1 MSVYIVSAKR
11 TPVGKFRG
19 NLSSLPAHKLGA
31 VAIKALLKG
40 QEGKFDLKE
49 IAECI
54 VGQVLTAGAGQAPAR
69 QAALEAGLP
78 NSVSCTTVNKVC
90 GSGLKAVMMA
100 CDSIELGRADL
111 IVAGGQES
119 MSLAP
124 HILPKARFGISS
136 LGDWALIDSLLEDGL
151 INPYD
156 KKHMGSIGEICA
168 KKYSFS
174 KEEQNA
180 FAKSSF
186 EKALKAQEKGWFKE
200 EIAPVILESKR
211 GEKTVI
217 DRDEQPS
224 ETDYNRIDRA
234 RPVFEKDGSITAGN
248 ASKINDG
255 AAFLLLA
262 SSKAV
267 ERFNLKPLAKVL
279 GQRVFAQEPHWF
291 TTAPIHSIRKL
302 LEQTKLKLED
312 VDLFE
317 VNEAFSVVAL
327 AVAKDVPIPPEK
339 LNIHGGAVAMG
350 HPIGASGA
358 RILSTLIYALKTHQK
373 KTGVASICLGGG
385 EAVSLAVQSQKVSQ
399 NAHTLSNFGGD
410 SDF

>member
-31 VAIKALLKG
+31 VAIKALLKE
-40 QEGKFDLKE
+40 QKGKFDLNE
-49 IAECI
+49 IAECV

-78 NSVSCTTVNKVC
+78 SSVSCTTVNKVC
-90 GSGLKAVMMA
+90 GSGLKAIMMA

-136 LGDWALIDSLLEDGL
+136 LGDWTLIDSLMEDGL

-168 KKYSFS
+168 KKYNFS
-174 KEEQNA
+174 KEEQNT

-200 EIAPVILESKR
+200 EIAPVILESKK
-211 GEKTVI
+211 GETVI
-217 DRDEQPS
+217 DKDEQPS
-224 ETDYNRIDRA
+224 ETDYNRIDTA
-234 RPVFEKDGSITAGN
+234 RPVFEKSGSITAGN

-267 ERFNLKPLAKVL
+267 KRFNLQPLAEIL
-279 GQRVFAQEPHWF
+279 GQSVFAQDPHWF
-291 TTAPIHSIRKL
+291 TTAPIYSIHKL
-302 LEQTKLKLED
+302 LEKTKLKLED

-317 VNEAFSVVAL
+317 VNEAFSAVAL
-327 AVAKDVPIPPEK
+327 AVAKDVPIPPKK
-339 LNIHGGAVAMG
+339 LNVHGGAVAMG
-350 HPIGASGA
+350 HPIGASGT
-358 RILSTLIYALKTHQK
+358 RILNTLIYALKTHQK

-385 EAVSLAVQSQKVSQ
+385 EAVSLAVQRLL
-399 NAHTLSNFGGD
+399 N
-410 SDF
+410 

>member
-1 MSVYIVSAKR
+1 
-11 TPVGKFRG
+11 
-19 NLSSLPAHKLGA
+19 
-31 VAIKALLKG
+31 
-40 QEGKFDLKE
+40 
-49 IAECI
+49 
-54 VGQVLTAGAGQAPAR
+54 
-69 QAALEAGLP
+69 
-78 NSVSCTTVNKVC
+78 
-90 GSGLKAVMMA
+90 
-100 CDSIELGRADL
+100 
-111 IVAGGQES
+111 
-119 MSLAP
+119 
-124 HILPKARFGISS
+124 
-136 LGDWALIDSLLEDGL
+136 LIDSLLEDGL

-168 KKYSFS
+168 KKYNFS
-174 KEEQNA
+174 KEEQNS

-224 ETDYNRIDRA
+224 ETDYKRIDRA

-399 NAHTLSNFGGD
+399 DAHTLSNFGGD